1 MDIRQ
6 CAECGKE
13 FQPVRYNQVSCS
25 KECRRVR
32 NLKCMKKYYIEHRKG
47 TERKF
52 HWENE
57 HNEIMKNLLNDG
69 TSAEQIANA
78 IGCSIATIYQQ
89 RRKLIDAGEISEKV
103 LKRIN
108 ILKSWTVKEEIE
120 LEALYYGGKSRKE
133 IAKALDRTYNSI
145 NCRISL
151 LGLNNDDDE

>member
-1 MDIRQ
+1 MNIRQ

-13 FQPVRYNQVSCS
+13 FQPVRYNQVYCS

-32 NLKCMKKYYIEHRKG
+32 NLKCMNRYYIEHRKG
-47 TERKF
+47 TKRNF
-52 HWENE
+52 HWKNE
-57 HNEIMKNLLNDG
+57 YTEILKNLLNDG

-78 IGCSIATIYQQ
+78 IGCNIATIYQ
-89 RRKLIDAGEISEKV
+89 RRRRLIDAGEVPETV

-108 ILKSWTVKEEIE
+108 ILKPWTVKEEIE

-133 IAKALDRTYNSI
+133 IAKALGRTYNSI

-151 LGLNNDDDE
+151 LGLNDDDE